1 MLAGSPFAAYAEAL
15 PEGAATL
22 VQVKAWEAASRTK
35 CLSEDTAQV
44 QPSAIGYRD
53 GSRGRG

>member
-15 PEGAATL
+15 PEDAHSL

-35 CLSEDTAQV
+35 SLSEGTAQV
-44 QPSAIGYRD
+44 QPALYIL
-53 GSRGRG
+53 